1 MSMTSA
7 MGAGVAGLMANSTRL
22 ASISDNIANTGTH
35 GYKRVATE
43 FDSLVLNQSGGG
55 TYSAGGV
62 RASSKREIDQ
72 TGTLISTSN
81 SMDIAIAGAG
91 MLPVT
96 SINDVTGGS
105 SQLPML
111 MTRTGG
117 FNPDANGFLRTD
129 SGLVLMGWPASKEG
143 TVPTFSRDTMKGL
156 EPVRIA
162 GDRTVSD
169 PTTQIKLGITLPA
182 SETLPT
188 ASGDP
193 IVYPIEY
200 FGNLGISNQ
209 LELTFTPD
217 VSNPDGMSLTWQVDI
232 RDLASD
238 PTENLIGSYRI
249 AFDGSAELAGGIAN
263 VTRLSGGEYD
273 PDTGVLAL
281 QVADGDMEI
290 EIGKLGSLDGY
301 LRQIGEDYAPTN
313 VHKNG
318 AAAGRL
324 TSTEIDESG
333 FIKATYDTG
342 IVKTLYQIPLVS
354 VPNVNGLQTG
364 SAQTFSISQ
373 TSGSFFLWNAGD
385 GPTGSIQGYAR
396 EASTTDIAEE
406 LTHMIQTQRAYSSN
420 AKVIQTVDEML
431 QETTN
436 IKR

>member
-22 ASISDNIANTGTH
+22 ASISDNIANAGTH
-35 GYKRVATE
+35 GYKRVSTE

-62 RASSKREIDQ
+62 RATTGREIDQ
-72 TGTLISTSN
+72 AGTLISTSKA
-81 SMDIAIAGAG
+81 MDIAIAGAG

-96 SINDVTGGS
+96 TVNDVASGS

-117 FNPDANGFLRTD
+117 FTPDENGYLTTD
-129 SGLVLMGWPASKEG
+129 SGLVLMGWPVAKDG
-143 TVPTFSRDTMKGL
+143 TIPTFSRDTAKGL
-156 EPVRIA
+156 EPVKIA
-162 GDRTVSD
+162 VNRTISD
-169 PTTQIKLGITLPA
+169 PTTEIKLGITLPA

-193 IVYPIEY
+193 IVYPVEY

-217 VSNPDGMSLTWQVDI
+217 VTNADGMSLTWQVDI
-232 RDLASD
+232 RDMASN
-238 PTENLIGSYRI
+238 PGANLIGSYRI
-249 AFDGSAELAGGIAN
+249 EFDGSAELAGAISN
-263 VTRLSGGEYD
+263 VTVLSGGEYD
-273 PDTGVLAL
+273 AETGALAL

-290 EIGKLGSLDGY
+290 EIGKIGSLDNF
-301 LRQIGEDYAPTN
+301 LRQIGKDYAPTN
-313 VHKNG
+313 VQKNG

-324 TSTEIDESG
+324 TSTEIDKSG

-342 IVKTLYQIPLVS
+342 VVKTLYQVPLVS

-373 TSGSFFLWNAGD
+373 SSGSFFLWNAGD
-385 GPTGSIQGYAR
+385 GPTGLIQGYAR
-396 EASTTDIAEE
+396 EGSKTDIAAE
-406 LTHMIQTQRAYSSN
+406 LTNMIQTQRAYSSN